1 MNQKREAPEVQLSLF
16 EVASETPTQKSNP
29 VGEMKPPTMLDLL
42 RDRFEDTEMSQEEY
56 RKWIRYLVH
65 ASFKRMG

>member
-1 MNQKREAPEVQLSLF
+1 
-16 EVASETPTQKSNP
+16 
-29 VGEMKPPTMLDLL
+29 MKPPTMLDLL